1 MAAHITTTPDQDKDA
16 LLRLHREFL
25 EANEPLDSGYL
36 RTMCVEGADE
46 LVWFNLNQSN
56 YYGLD
61 HIAQLWDM
69 LRAILAGQRGEI
81 SELRDERVEVEGD
94 MALIT
99 YHLRYKGDFGNL
111 GSFNTGARGTE
122 VWRRRDGDWKLLHG
136 HWSSH
141 VPNQMGGF

>member
-1 MAAHITTTPDQDKDA
+1 MATHIATTPDQDRDE
-16 LLRLHREFL
+16 LLHLHREFL
-25 EANEPLDSGYL
+25 QANEPLDSDYL
-36 RTMCVEGADE
+36 RTMCVDGAEE

-56 YYGLD
+56 YYGLE

-69 LRAILAGQRGEI
+69 LKAILAGQKGEV

-99 YHLRYKGDFGNL
+99 YQLRYKGDFGNL

-122 VWRRRDGDWKLLHG
+122 VWRRRDGTWKLLHG

-141 VPNQMGGF
+141 VPNQMGGL